1 MCIKILR
8 TGLVIF
14 LLLFGCAAGVR
25 AQGAIPLEKRELIK
39 ELLGLIG
46 GTKNI
51 DAMLDAMMRQSEED
65 LPNLLTQINSSGE
78 KRPPE
83 EQAALE
89 KQAEEIAV
97 RVNKRLREFFQKMN
111 FAQAIDDLA
120 ASTFD
125 KYFTESELK
134 ELIAFYKS
142 PAGRK
147 TIELMPVLL
156 TELMTKM
163 NETLVP
169 KIQEEIDKII
179 ADEAKIMEQ
188 KLKAIE
194 AYMDKSTAE
203 MERAIVPVT
212 IEPIMPLPKPQPPA
226 KAKKRKRRH

>member
-1 MCIKILR
+1 MCVKMLR
-8 TGLVIF
+8 VGLATF
-14 LLLFGCAAGVR
+14 LLLFGCAAGIR
-25 AQGAIPLEKRELIK
+25 AQVSIPPEKRELIK

-51 DAMLDAMMRQSEED
+51 DAMLDAMMRQSEEEVPK
-65 LPNLLTQINSSGE
+65 LVTQVNSSGA
-78 KRPPE
+78 KRTPE

-89 KQAEEIAV
+89 KESKEIAV
-97 RVNKRLREFFQKMN
+97 RLNKRLREFFQKMN
-111 FAQAIDDLA
+111 FAQAVDDLA

-169 KIQEEIDKII
+169 RIQEEIDKIV
-179 ADEAKIMEQ
+179 ADELNILEE
-188 KLKAIE
+188 KLKAVE
-194 AYMDKSTAE
+194 SKMDAGAAE
-203 MERAIVPVT
+203 LERLIVP
-212 IEPIMPLPKPQPPA
+212 IEVEPATTLPPV